1 MFTPLWALLGSA
13 IWLKLRR
20 RRWWSVQEPAEH
32 WCRWKLVGHRRS
44 TICHTVRISCKY
56 CRCPF
61 WSFCATEPELKL
73 PARQHLED
81 SQGFSSPQMI
91 SSTFKLQESPY
102 FRQGAFRVLRTR
114 NYFISSDP
122 HHGISRHI
130 TFWHLYMPLRSGP
143 VPTEIWRSRSRF
155 GSAQWHLALAVKVRQ
170 CPLRSGARCWG
181 PAVPTETLT
190 GQVAKKHPGIPR
202 MENHCQ
208 PGWCIWA
215 GARGE
220 TSKSDR
226 GACDLQNHQDWDW
239 INRWFNHQ
247 D

>member
-1 MFTPLWALLGSA
+1 MSTPLWALLGSA
-13 IWLKLRR
+13 IWLKLSR

-44 TICHTVRISCKY
+44 TICHTVRISCRY

-143 VPTEIWRSRSRF
+143 VPTEIWDPEDGKPLSTRMVHLSRRTGGNLQVGPRS
-155 GSAQWHLALAVKVRQ
+155 
-170 CPLRSGARCWG
+170 LR
-181 PAVPTETLT
+181 PAK
-190 GQVAKKHPGIPR
+190 QPR
-202 MENHCQ
+202 LGLNQ
-208 PGWCIWA
+208 
-215 GARGE
+215 
-220 TSKSDR
+220 
-226 GACDLQNHQDWDW
+226 
-239 INRWFNHQ
+239 
-247 D
+247 